1 MMHRFSFI
9 LLLFLSAMAFAQ
21 REKLHGRVMAG
32 DASIPNIFVINKL
45 TGDETKTDY
54 NGNFYIEAK
63 AGDGIAVYGNGIETR
78 DFTANAM
85 WFETPPVILAVEVA
99 SLELKEVLVESG
111 PDEESLGLVPK
122 GQKQYTPAE
131 RKLYTATSGLGV
143 GTLIGLDPILN
154 AITGRTKM
162 LKAAVETEKK
172 EFLIDKI
179 NGIYSAEHIMT
190 EFKIP
195 EENVNAFIYYVVEDA
210 EFAAAMKADNET
222 LAKFLMTG
230 LAQKYLKLL
239 SDE

>member
-1 MMHRFSFI
+1 
-9 LLLFLSAMAFAQ
+9 
-21 REKLHGRVMAG
+21 MAG
-32 DASIPNIFVINKL
+32 DASIPNIFVINKV
-45 TGDETKTDY
+45 TGSETKTDY
-54 NGNFYIEAK
+54 KGNFYIDAK
-63 AGDGIAVYGNGIETR
+63 VGDGIAVYGNGIETR

-131 RKLYTATSGLGV
+131 KRLFAATSGFGID
-143 GTLIGLDPILN
+143 GLIN

-179 NGIYSAEHIMT
+179 NGIYSAEHIMK

-210 EFAAAMKADNET
+210 EFAAAMKEGNET
-222 LAKFLMTG
+222 FAKFLMTG